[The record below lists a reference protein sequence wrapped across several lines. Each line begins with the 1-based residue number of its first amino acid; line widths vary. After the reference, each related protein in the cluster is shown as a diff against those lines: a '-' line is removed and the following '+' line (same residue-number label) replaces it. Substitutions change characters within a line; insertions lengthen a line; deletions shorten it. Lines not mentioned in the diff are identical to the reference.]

1 MQYRAKVKNLIE
13 ILILKTNKQT
23 TESVI
28 QSLNNPLNKTRK
40 PIIDVVIKTTEYL
53 PLNVSLKERIYHILH
68 DLFERPKCNVCK
80 INFPKFVDTTLGY
93 RQFCSSKCSNQVVGK
108 KLGQY
113 SKEHSQ
119 ELLEKRTSTNL
130 KKYGVKNVSSIPEVN
145 QFKSNAWKRK
155 SKEEIQEITKNRQE
169 TLLEN
174 FGVTIPCK
182 NDEIKEKSRQTN
194 LERYG
199 VTTFLNTE
207 SCRQKTVESIKNN
220 IIEILEKRKI
230 TNLERYGTEHSFQAE
245 AVKEKSKKTL
255 IDRLGVDNAAKS
267 KTIQQKII
275 NTNIKKFGTERPL
288 QNLEVQ
294 QKMIDTLKE
303 KYNVINSSQIK
314 SVKEE
319 KQRKFFEILIS
330 SDRLKNHYIPNF
342 DVKTY
347 SDCFG
352 YYEWKCLKCNTVFEY
367 CISNGR
373 IPRCPTCYPVTQ
385 SSLSEHTII
394 EMCKKHFDVVYER
407 SRNLIPP
414 YEVDVF
420 IPELRLGIEF
430 NGLYWHSELGGNKDR
445 EYHQNK
451 LLLAL
456 QNNIQLIQIFEDEFR
471 DKQDIV
477 ESIILN
483 KFGKNQTRIFAR
495 KCQIYSVYPDDAK
508 QFYFDNHMQGF
519 INGQHLGLY
528 YNNEIVSLITF
539 GSPRFEINHETEIYR
554 FCNKINTS
562 VIGSLSKLIKAL
574 VSVTNTKSIVTYAD
588 ARYGLG
594 LGYHTCGFKF
604 INTSPPGYFYMKH
617 YNNRLS
623 RNQFQKHTLKD
634 KLKDFD
640 PTLTEWENMQMN
652 GYDRIWDCGV
662 FVYELKL

>member
-1 MQYRAKVKNLIE
+1 MELRAKVKKLIE
-13 ILILKTNKQT
+13 TLIIQTNKQT
-23 TESVI
+23 IESVI
-28 QSLNNPLNKTRK
+28 QSLGNPLNKRKK
-40 PIIDVVIKTTEYL
+40 PIIEAIIKTTQYL
-53 PLNVSLKERIYHILH
+53 PLDVRLKERIYHIIN
-68 DLFERPKCNVCK
+68 DLFEQPKCNACK
-80 INFPKFVDTTLGY
+80 INIPKFTDSNLGY
-93 RQFCSSKCSNQVVGK
+93 RQFCSYKCSNPIMGK

-113 SKEHSQ
+113 SKDHSQ
-119 ELLEKRTSTNL
+119 ELLEKRTTTNL
-130 KKYGVKNVSSIPEVN
+130 KKYGVKNVSNVPEVN
-145 QFKSNAWKRK
+145 QFKRDAWKKK
-155 SKEEIQEITKNRQE
+155 SKEEIKEITKNRQE

-174 FGVTIPCK
+174 FGVIIPCR
-182 NDEIKEKSRQTN
+182 NEEIKEKVKQTN

-199 VTTFLNTE
+199 VTTFLNIE
-207 SCRQKTVESIKNN
+207 SCRQKTINTIKNN
-220 IIEILEKRKI
+220 IEGILEKRKE
-230 TNLERYGTEHSFQAE
+230 TNLEKYGTEHSFQSE
-245 AVKEKSKKTL
+245 IVKEKSKKTH
-255 IDRLGVDNAAKS
+255 IRNLGVDNPAKS
-267 KTIQQKII
+267 KMIQQKII
-275 NTNIKKFGTERPL
+275 NTNIQKFGTERPL
-288 QNLEVQ
+288 QNIDIQ
-294 QKMIDTLKE
+294 QKMIDTLKN
-303 KYNVINSSQIK
+303 KYNVSNVSQIE
-314 SVKEE
+314 SVKKE
-319 KQRKFFEILIS
+319 KQQKFFNILIS

-347 SDCFG
+347 SDCFE
-352 YYEWKCLKCNTVFEY
+352 YYEWKCLKCNTIFEY

-385 SSLSEHTII
+385 SLSEHSII
-394 EMCKKHFDVVYER
+394 DLCKKHFDTVYER

-420 IPELRLGIEF
+420 IPDIRLGIEY

-483 KFGKNQTRIFAR
+483 KFGKNQTRVFAR

-508 QFYFDNHMQGF
+508 QFYFNNHMQGF

-528 YNNEIVSLITF
+528 YNREIVSLITF
-539 GSPRFEINHETEIYR
+539 GTPRFEANHEIEIYR

-562 VIGSLSKLIKAL
+562 VIGSLSKLINAMI
-574 VSVTNTKSIVTYAD
+574 STTNTKSIVTYAD

-594 LGYHTCGFKF
+594 IGYHTCGFKF

-617 YNNRLS
+617 YNSRLS

-640 PTLTEWENMQMN
+640 PTMTEWENMQMN

-662 FVYELKL
+662 FVYEKIL